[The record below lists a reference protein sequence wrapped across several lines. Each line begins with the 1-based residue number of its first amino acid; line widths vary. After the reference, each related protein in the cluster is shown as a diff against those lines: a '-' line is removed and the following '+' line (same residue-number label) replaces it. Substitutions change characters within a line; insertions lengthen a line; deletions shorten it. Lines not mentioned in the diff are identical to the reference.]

1 MRNKTLF
8 TICHGYH
15 YFNRQI
21 CDIMECHKKKV
32 TLSDSKSM
40 QLCATVA
47 KAATSNHCEL
57 K

>member
-8 TICHGYH
+8 TIRHGYH

-21 CDIMECHKKKV
+21 CDIMECHKKV
-32 TLSDSKSM
+32 TLSDGKSM

-47 KAATSNHCEL
+47 KAATSNHCQL

>member
-8 TICHGYH
+8 TICHSYH